1 MVFPNLMGAVPELST
16 ALAGLSGDG
25 SRLVESVRRLVVL
38 ALCCWI
44 GVLAPAPAAARY
56 ASIVIEAGSGKVL
69 HAVNA
74 DTRNFPASL
83 TKMMTLYLT
92 FEALDAGRLELGR
105 KLRVSRVAAGR
116 SPSKLGLRRGQTIS
130 VRDIIGT
137 LVTKSANDAA
147 TVVAEALAGSERAFG
162 RVMTRKAA
170 ELGMTRTTF
179 RNASGLPHWRQR
191 STARDMA
198 TLARA
203 LRRDFPN
210 YYHYFSLKSYTYKGR
225 SFRNH
230 NRLLTRYDGAD
241 GIKTGYI
248 RSSGYNL
255 AASAERGGRR
265 LIAVVF
271 GGKSP
276 RWRDRHV
283 TRLMDRA
290 FAALDRPKRP
300 AASHRAARQAAPWPP
315 APRPKPDTRG
325 PRGWSIQVGAFN
337 RFATAHLAI
346 TRAARAAPD
355 LLRLPISIRSATGAA
370 GKLYHARLVGMSE
383 ARARRSCTK
392 LMRKNIRCVVVPDA
406 TPGFAQGSR

>member
-1 MVFPNLMGAVPELST
+1 MHR
-16 ALAGLSGDG
+16 LA
-25 SRLVESVRRLVVL
+25 VL
-38 ALCCWI
+38 ALCGI
-44 GVLAPAPAAARY
+44 GVLSPTAADARY
-56 ASIVIEAGSGKVL
+56 ASIVIEAETGKVL

-83 TKMMTLYLT
+83 TKMMTLYLA
-92 FEALDAGRLELGR
+92 FEALDAGRLELGQ

-116 SPSKLGLRRGQTIS
+116 SPSKLGLRRGQTIA

-147 TVVAEALAGSERAFG
+147 TVLAEALAGSERAFG
-162 RVMTRKAA
+162 RVMTRKATA
-170 ELGMTRTTF
+170 LGMTKTTF

-203 LRRDFPN
+203 LVRDFPHH
-210 YYHYFSLKSYTYKGR
+210 YHYFALKSYRYAGR

-230 NRLLTRYDGAD
+230 NRLLSHYDGAD

-265 LIAVVF
+265 LITVVF

-283 TRLMDRA
+283 ARLMNRG
-290 FAALDRPKRP
+290 FAALDARRP
-300 AASHRAARQAAPWPP
+300 AARRSAAAWPP
-315 APRPKPDTRG
+315 SPRSKPD
-325 PRGWSIQVGAFN
+325 PDAVRGWSIQVGAFN

-346 TRAARAAPD
+346 ASAARAVPD
-355 LLRLPISIRSATGAA
+355 LLRTPVSIKSVHGTA
-370 GKLYHARLVGMSE
+370 GKLYHARLVGMSRDK
-383 ARARRSCTK
+383 AHRSCTT
-392 LMRKNIRCVVVPDA
+392 LIRKNIHCVVVPKAAPDI
-406 TPGFAQGSR
+406 AQGSR

>member
-1 MVFPNLMGAVPELST
+1 MH
-16 ALAGLSGDG
+16 
-25 SRLVESVRRLVVL
+25 RLVVL
-38 ALCCWI
+38 TLCCWI
-44 GVLAPAPAAARY
+44 GLLGSMSAEARY

-83 TKMMTLYLT
+83 TKMMTLYLA
-92 FEALDAGRLELGR
+92 FEALDSGRLDLAR
-105 KLRVSRVAAGR
+105 KLRVSRIAAGR
-116 SPSKLGLRRGQTIS
+116 SPSKLGLRRGQTIT

-147 TVVAEALAGSERAFG
+147 TVVAEALAGSERAFA

-170 ELGMTRTTF
+170 ALGMTKTTF

-198 TLARA
+198 TLAQA
-203 LRRDFPN
+203 LVRDFPHH
-210 YYHYFSLKSYTYKGR
+210 YHFFSLKSYNYAGR
-225 SFRNH
+225 NFRNH
-230 NRLLTRYDGAD
+230 NRLLSRYDGAD

-255 AASAERGGRR
+255 VASAERDGSR
-265 LIAVVF
+265 LITVVF

-283 TRLMDRA
+283 TRLMNRG
-290 FAALDRPKRP
+290 FAALHGTRRP
-300 AASHRAARQAAPWPP
+300 AAVRHASIWPP
-315 APRPKPDTRG
+315 PPKPKPD
-325 PRGWSIQVGAFN
+325 PDEVRGWSIQVGAFS
-337 RFATAHLAI
+337 RFATAHLAV
-346 TRAARAAPD
+346 TRAARAVPD
-355 LLRLPISIRSATGAA
+355 LLRIPVSIKSKRGEA

-383 ARARRSCTK
+383 DKARRSCTT
-392 LMRKNIRCVVVPDA
+392 LIQKNISCVVLPDA
-406 TPGFAQGSR
+406 ASGIAQGSR